1 MFKHGFQVYTK
12 KWRIYYKQKQPLKI
26 GQTNFWT
33 VNFLYHH
40 HRDSNS
46 RKLTGVDWKKT
57 GDSPSKHDM
66 HATQKSNRYF
76 CKQQKTYVFH
86 QLNVKSICANMA
98 GVISNELRYVKGHQN
113 LDTSLLKDRVYEYK
127 SRNDNS
133 QKNGP
138 DVETFLEAIKCC
150 RVKHVSV
157 LQSTPEIIPDRRNWT
172 HSVIDSSQALQVQVK
187 NKQS

>member
-1 MFKHGFQVYTK
+1 MEDLLQTK
-12 KWRIYYKQKQPLKI
+12 
-26 GQTNFWT
+26 TT
-33 VNFLYHH
+33 VKNRANKLLNRELLYHH

-46 RKLTGVDWKKT
+46 RKLTGVDWKKREIHHLSMT
-57 GDSPSKHDM
+57 CTRRRNQIDIFANNK
-66 HATQKSNRYF
+66 
-76 CKQQKTYVFH
+76 KTYGFH

-113 LDTSLLKDRVYEYK
+113 FDTSLLKDRVYEYK

-150 RVKHVSV
+150 RIKHVSV
-157 LQSTPEIIPDRRNWT
+157 LQSTPEIIPDRRN
-172 HSVIDSSQALQVQVK
+172 
-187 NKQS
+187 